1 MKRNYTF
8 NNYLEFSVWY
18 EGLTGGLREFYAMKP
33 SKNILLGN
41 DESSL
46 GFGSFNSFW
55 YLITQKSGSNRVFH
69 SSLPATIV
77 DNITKSVFSGGFKL
91 SSNIDFNN
99 KDILSGNL
107 KSMNT
112 LEKRKK

>member
-18 EGLTGGLREFYAMKP
+18 AGLTGGIKEFYAMKP
-33 SKNILLGN
+33 SANILLGN
-41 DESSL
+41 DTSSV

-55 YLITQKSGSNRVFH
+55 YLVNQKQSSNRIFH

-77 DNITKSVFSGGFKL
+77 DNITKSVFSGGFEL

-99 KDILSGNL
+99 EDVVDEDRLTFYEI
-107 KSMNT
+107 
-112 LEKRKK
+112 R